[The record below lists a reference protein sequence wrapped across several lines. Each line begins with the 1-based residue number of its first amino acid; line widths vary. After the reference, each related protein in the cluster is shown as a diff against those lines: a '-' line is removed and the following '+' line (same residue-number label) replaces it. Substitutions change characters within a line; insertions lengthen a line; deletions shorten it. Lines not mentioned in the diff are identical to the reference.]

1 MSQQLKFSFNH
12 FKCVSKISVLTK
24 KSNASTSGFEQ
35 SSSQKWLE
43 FQTNDY
49 GRRAAIPLE
58 TTLHAFRNQEKT
70 KQRSTVVYKK
80 LSFLFFLEYQT
91 NVIICKL
98 LTLVQ
103 QGKYFG

>member
-70 KQRSTVVYKK
+70 KINYNFSKSYASPKGVY
-80 LSFLFFLEYQT
+80 LGSR
-91 NVIICKL
+91 CKEL
-98 LTLVQ
+98 DSPNL
-103 QGKYFG
+103 GYR